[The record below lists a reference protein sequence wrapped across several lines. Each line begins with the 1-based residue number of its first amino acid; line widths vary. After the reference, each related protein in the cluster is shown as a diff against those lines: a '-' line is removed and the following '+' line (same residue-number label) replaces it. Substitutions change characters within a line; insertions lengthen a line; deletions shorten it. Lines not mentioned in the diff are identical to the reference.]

1 MYEKE
6 WEIFSLPAGP
16 VNASSLVRVPLKF
29 ETEGSK
35 FIVPSALYLMLKLS
49 LFWAS
54 PMPSSERSNV

>member
-1 MYEKE
+1 MYEKD

-16 VNASSLVRVPLKF
+16 VNVSSLLRVPKN
-29 ETEGSK
+29 TDVVK
-35 FIVPSALYLMLKLS
+35 FIVLSALYLMLKLS